1 VQSGVVTFANSL
13 APVLITGGTGRT
25 GARLVRR
32 LVDRGVTVRIG
43 SRSAPVP
50 FDWHDSTTWRP
61 ALEGVRA
68 AYLCHSP
75 DLAFPGASAL
85 ITDYAQAAA
94 EVGVQRLVLMSGRG
108 EDGARAAED
117 AVRMCGLEWTL
128 LRCSWFA
135 QNVSE
140 LFLLGPV
147 RRGRLLLPADGTI
160 SEPFLDLED
169 LADVAVDSFT
179 TDRHVSRLLELTGP
193 RLLTLHDLAAE
204 LSSATG
210 RQIVFIP
217 CTAGEF
223 ATDLANDGIPAEE
236 ALPLA
241 GLFTEILDG
250 RNSSVTA
257 DLAQALNRA
266 PTDFSTYASRTANT
280 GLWAAPVHAELQ

>member
-1 VQSGVVTFANSL
+1 MTFVNSL

-32 LVDRGVTVRIG
+32 LVDRGVAVRIG

-68 AYLCHSP
+68 AYLCYSP

-85 ITDYAQAAA
+85 IADFVEAA
-94 EVGVQRLVLMSGRG
+94 EQAGVHRLVLLSGRG
-108 EDGARAAED
+108 ENGARAAED
-117 AVRMCGLEWTL
+117 AVRMGGMQWTV

-135 QNVSE
+135 QNFSE
-140 LFLLGPV
+140 HFLLGPV

-160 SEPFLDLED
+160 AEPFLDLED

-179 TDRHVSRLLELTGP
+179 SDRHVGRLLELTGP
-193 RLLTLHDLAAE
+193 RLLTLHDVAAE
-204 LSSATG
+204 LSAATG
-210 RQIVFIP
+210 RQIVFVP

-223 ATDLANDGIPAEE
+223 ATDLANDGIPAGE

-241 GLFTEILDG
+241 ELFTEILDG
-250 RNSSVTA
+250 RNSSVSA
-257 DLAQALNRA
+257 HLAQALNRA
-266 PTDFSTYASRTANT
+266 PTDFSTYSSRTANT